1 MKKYLLFCI
10 ALVCLLACKKGKEEI
25 PIESVAINPS
35 TAEMI
40 EGETVQLKATVKP
53 DDATDKT
60 VQWASSRQSVAT
72 ITDKGLVTA
81 IAEGTSTITAK
92 AGGKTASCQITVSKR
107 IIEVTSVTLDKE
119 TLELTEGEE
128 DTLTATV
135 KPDDATDKT
144 VEWSS
149 SAPDIATVE
158 GGKITAIKEGKAT
171 ITAKAGEKTAT
182 CEVTV
187 NKRFIPVEA
196 ITLDKT
202 LVTMLIDE
210 STVLTATVEPE
221 NATDKT
227 VTWSSSDT
235 DIATVSGGRV
245 TSVQEGKAIITARA
259 GDKEATCEINVCKR
273 IIDVTSIT
281 LDYTELSLV
290 KGEERQ
296 LVATVRPDD
305 ATDKTVTW
313 SSSNLQVAKVDNKGI
328 VTALRSGTAIITA
341 MADEKAA
348 ECKVTVSTPVE
359 SISLDSSSLTLT
371 EGESAA
377 LTATIIPD
385 DADEKTVAWS
395 SSDAKTATVDGSGKV
410 TAVKAG
416 SATITAKVG
425 EKTATCSVTVEKKV
439 IPVSSI
445 SLNTTSL
452 TLEKGKSEK
461 LTATVK
467 PDDATDKT
475 VTWSSSNTSVASVD
489 GNGKVT
495 AVAGGQAIITAKAG
509 EQAAEC
515 SVKVTVPVTSVS
527 IDPSSLS
534 LEEGQSATL
543 KATVSPSDADEKT
556 VAWSSSNAGIAK
568 VDDAG
573 KVTAVKAGS
582 ATITAKVGEKTAA
595 CSVTVEAPA
604 VTHTV
609 VTYKEAEGEVLNPER
624 GMYSTFEIHKASFS
638 LSTSSVKA
646 KVATGHT
653 VQLLEFYLTDYM
665 KRDIS
670 QDYLDM
676 IQKCFDAMRS
686 GGAKAIVR
694 FAYKQNVDGSD
705 WDPEVA
711 QVLSHVAQLKPILQ
725 RNEDV
730 LFVLQAGFV
739 GVWGEWYYTT
749 HFVMEPSS
757 DADYEPRKQLT
768 EALLDAVPTSRQI
781 ELRTPQ
787 FKMRMYKLALSD
799 TLRAGTAHKGSAL
812 SRLAGHN
819 DCFGADDS
827 DMGTFLSNTDRKFW
841 KAETRY
847 TIMGGET
854 CQVSNYCLCPQT
866 LKDLEDYHWTYLHS
880 DYNRDVLKRWEKDGC
895 MDEIKARLGYRLVL
909 QEVEYDSPRAG
920 KPCPV
925 TIRLKNKGFAAPMNP
940 RQAYLVWK
948 NANGGTQRIPLGS
961 DPRTWHPGNTTLT
974 VSFTPQS
981 DRGSLYL
988 ELSDPLLPDN
998 PAYSIALANQGVFD
1012 AQTGLNLLFQV
1023 Q

>member
-25 PIESVAINPS
+25 PVESVIINQP

-60 VQWASSRQSVAT
+60 VEWASSRQSVAT
-72 ITDKGLVTA
+72 ISDKGLVTA
-81 IAEGTSTITAK
+81 IAEG
-92 AGGKTASCQITVSKR
+92 
-107 IIEVTSVTLDKE
+107 
-119 TLELTEGEE
+119 
-128 DTLTATV
+128 
-135 KPDDATDKT
+135 
-144 VEWSS
+144 SS
-149 SAPDIATVE
+149 
-158 GGKITAIKEGKAT
+158 T

-187 NKRFIPVEA
+187 NKKIIPVES

-259 GDKEATCEINVCKR
+259 GDKEATCEVNVCKR

-313 SSSNLQVAKVDNKGI
+313 SSSNLQVAKVDNKGT

-341 MADEKAA
+341 RADEKAA

-395 SSDAKTATVDGSGKV
+395 SSNAGIATVDDAGKV

-425 EKTATCSVTVEKKV
+425 EKTATCSV
-439 IPVSSI
+439 I
-445 SLNTTSL
+445 
-452 TLEKGKSEK
+452 
-461 LTATVK
+461 
-467 PDDATDKT
+467 
-475 VTWSSSNTSVASVD
+475 
-489 GNGKVT
+489 
-495 AVAGGQAIITAKAG
+495 
-509 EQAAEC
+509 
-515 SVKVTVPVTSVS
+515 
-527 IDPSSLS
+527 
-534 LEEGQSATL
+534 
-543 KATVSPSDADEKT
+543 
-556 VAWSSSNAGIAK
+556 
-568 VDDAG
+568 
-573 KVTAVKAGS
+573 
-582 ATITAKVGEKTAA
+582 
-595 CSVTVEAPA
+595 VEAPA

-854 CQVSNYCLCPQT
+854 CQVSSYCLCPQT

-948 NANGGTQRIPLGS
+948 NADGGTQRISLGS
-961 DPRTWHPGNTTLT
+961 DPRTWHPGNTTVT